1 MTDSPAPPPAGAH
14 PETAAAP
21 FGPSSPSTSSSSS
34 SSSSLSRRVSPWWRA
49 LSIALLLVLVLGWAT
64 SVSLYEQLKAQVRHL
79 QAKIVALPQVHYLAV
94 LVDGQQRPA
103 LLVTYDPKAQA
114 LQVQRLN
121 AVREGPE
128 DSMQL
133 WALDGKNPPRSLGLV
148 LSKYQ
153 TLQIPVQP
161 QALQGAVELAVSVED
176 KGGVSD
182 RQGPRLPYLFRGW
195 WIQKAI

>member
-1 MTDSPAPPPAGAH
+1 MTDSPTAPPPPAGAH
-14 PETAAAP
+14 PETSAAP
-21 FGPSSPSTSSSSS
+21 SGPL
-34 SSSSLSRRVSPWWRA
+34 SSSSLLRRVSPWWRG
-49 LSIALLLVLVLGWAT
+49 LSAVLLLVLVLGWAT
-64 SVSLYEQLKAQVRHL
+64 SVSLYEQLKAQIHHL
-79 QAKIVALPQVHYLAV
+79 QAKIVALPQVHYVAV
-94 LVDGQQRPA
+94 LVDDKQRPA
-103 LLVTYDPKAQA
+103 LLVTYDPKAKA

-133 WALDGKNPPRSLGLV
+133 WALDGKSPPRSLGLV

>member
-1 MTDSPAPPPAGAH
+1 MTDSPTPPAGAH
-14 PETAAAP
+14 SETSAAP
-21 FGPSSPSTSSSSS
+21 SGPS
-34 SSSSLSRRVSPWWRA
+34 SSSSLLRRVSPWWRG
-49 LSIALLLVLVLGWAT
+49 LSAVLLLVLVLGWAT
-64 SVSLYEQLKAQVRHL
+64 SVSLYEQLKAQIHHL
-79 QAKIVALPQVHYLAV
+79 QAKIVALPQVHYVAV
-94 LVDGQQRPA
+94 LVDDKQRPA
-103 LLVTYDPKAQA
+103 LLVTYDPKAKA

-133 WALDGKNPPRSLGLV
+133 WALDGKSPPRSLGLV

>member
-1 MTDSPAPPPAGAH
+1 M
-14 PETAAAP
+14 
-21 FGPSSPSTSSSSS
+21 
-34 SSSSLSRRVSPWWRA
+34 SPWWRG
-49 LSIALLLVLVLGWAT
+49 LSVFLLLVLVLGWAT
-64 SVSLYEQLKAQVRHL
+64 SVSLYEQLKAQIHHL
-79 QAKIVALPQVHYLAV
+79 QAKIVALPQVHYVAV
-94 LVDGQQRPA
+94 LVDAQQRPA

>member
-1 MTDSPAPPPAGAH
+1 MTDPLAPPSTTPAPGPQSAGGSPTASAPP
-14 PETAAAP
+14 T
-21 FGPSSPSTSSSSS
+21 
-34 SSSSLSRRVSPWWRA
+34 RRVSPWWRA
-49 LSIALLLVLVLGWAT
+49 LSVALLLVLALGWAT
-64 SVSLYEQLKAQVRHL
+64 SASLYEQLKAQIRHL
-79 QAKIVALPQVHYLAV
+79 QAKIVALPQVHYVAV
-94 LVDGQQRPA
+94 LVDDQQRPA
-103 LLVTYDPKAQA
+103 LLVTYDPKAAA

-161 QALQGAVELAVSVED
+161 QALQGVVELAVSVED

>member
-1 MTDSPAPPPAGAH
+1 MTDPLAPPSTTPAPDPQSAGGSPTASAPP
-14 PETAAAP
+14 T
-21 FGPSSPSTSSSSS
+21 
-34 SSSSLSRRVSPWWRA
+34 RRVSPWWRA
-49 LSIALLLVLVLGWAT
+49 LSVALLLVLALGWAT
-64 SVSLYEQLKAQVRHL
+64 SASLYEQLKAQIRHL
-79 QAKIVALPQVHYLAV
+79 QAKIVALPQVHYVAV
-94 LVDGQQRPA
+94 LVNDQQRPA
-103 LLVTYDPKAQA
+103 LLVTYDPKAAA

-161 QALQGAVELAVSVED
+161 QALQGVVELAVSVED

>member
-1 MTDSPAPPPAGAH
+1 MTDSPAPPPAG
-14 PETAAAP
+14 P
-21 FGPSSPSTSSSSS
+21 
-34 SSSSLSRRVSPWWRA
+34 SSLSPSSAPSSAPTSPPRRVSPWWRG
-49 LSIALLLVLVLGWAT
+49 LSVVLLLVLVLGWAT
-64 SVSLYEQLKAQVRHL
+64 SVSLYEQLKAQIHHL
-79 QAKIVALPQVHYLAV
+79 QAKIVALPQVHYVAV
-94 LVDGQQRPA
+94 LVDDQQRPA
-103 LLVTYDPKAQA
+103 LLVTYDPKAKA